1 MITMAMERMAD
12 MTFHGDIVSLAQR
25 NEDFRCEVIT
35 GQHSQVIL
43 MRLAPGEEIGE
54 EVHVGVDQTLVFVAG
69 EGQAILD
76 GVTSPV
82 VSNSLYFVP
91 AGTRHNF
98 VNTGS
103 GPVKLYTIYAPPE
116 HAPGT
121 VFRTKAEADAA
132 EPH

>member
-1 MITMAMERMAD
+1 MTGMA
-12 MTFHGDIVSLAQR
+12 FHDDIVGLAQR
-25 NEDFRCEVIT
+25 NEDFRREVVT
-35 GQHSQVIL
+35 GQHSQVVL
-43 MRLAPGEEIGE
+43 MSLAPGEEIGE

-69 EGQAILD
+69 EGHAILD

-82 VSNSLYFVP
+82 TANSLYFVP

-103 GPVKLYTIYAPPE
+103 GPLKLYTIYAPPE

-121 VFRTKAEADAA
+121 VFRTKAEADVA
-132 EPH
+132 ERH